1 MTKQSADR
9 FWTIKVMLLG
19 LLTLIGYMSAA
30 VLRNYTM
37 VSFPVV
43 MSASFMAGAMIGVA
57 AAPVIARL
65 TRKPWIALNAA
76 IGTAVATGVVAGAFF
91 ILNFALAD
99 TSTAHREQAVIE
111 RKYRETRYRQ
121 KRVSRNRY
129 VRGEPYYEYY
139 FDVRY
144 ANGATKAMLVRADRY
159 RRLDAGDTINVDIS
173 RGLFGFPVVKK

>member
-1 MTKQSADR
+1 MSASERVRALAALSAPLPIFDQFWADAEKPQPRQSAKSAIKSFFILLGLFELCNFETKLINRTEMTKQSADR

-57 AAPVIARL
+57 AAPLIARL

-76 IGTAVATGVVAGAFF
+76 IGTAVRFSF
-91 ILNFALAD
+91 
-99 TSTAHREQAVIE
+99 STL
-111 RKYRETRYRQ
+111 
-121 KRVSRNRY
+121 
-129 VRGEPYYEYY
+129 RGP
-139 FDVRY
+139 
-144 ANGATKAMLVRADRY
+144 TL
-159 RRLDAGDTINVDIS
+159 RRLTAS
-173 RGLFGFPVVKK
+173 RRS